1 MRATRGWGLFL
12 TVLATA
18 VACHGAASTAPTAAR
33 RARGLAPTPPMGWNS
48 WNKFGCRIDE
58 NLIRE
63 TADAMVS
70 SGMREAGYKYV
81 NIDDC
86 WEATA
91 RDTQGNLTTDS
102 TRFPHGM
109 KWLAD
114 YVHSNGLKIG
124 IYSSAGTMTCQKRP
138 ASLDH
143 EVADATTFAAWGID
157 YLKYDNCNNQLRPAI
172 ERYQA
177 MGDALAATGRPI
189 VFSLCEWG
197 QNKPWEWG
205 RFVGGQL
212 WRTTLD
218 IRDSWA
224 SMLSILDKQV
234 GLEKYSGPNAWNDPD
249 MLEVGNGKMTSAEY
263 VAHFSLWALLN
274 APLIAGNDL
283 RSMNDSTRAILTNR
297 EVIAVDQDWGGSQ
310 GYKLKG
316 DSVTQVWIK
325 PMSNGDRAVVLLN
338 RGATTA
344 TISTTMPEIGLPA
357 GQHLERDLWAHAERT
372 ADGVVSASVAAHS
385 VAMYVVRK

>member
-1 MRATRGWGLFL
+1 MAW
-12 TVLATA
+12 
-18 VACHGAASTAPTAAR
+18 HSAASTATTAAP
-33 RARGLAPTPPMGWNS
+33 RGLAPTPPMGWNS
-48 WNKFGCRIDE
+48 WNKFGCHIDE

-70 SGMREAGYKYV
+70 SGMRDAGYKYV

-86 WEATA
+86 WEASA
-91 RDTQGNLTTDS
+91 RDSLGNLTTDA

-114 YVHSNGLKIG
+114 YVHSKGLKIG

-138 ASLDH
+138 ASIDH

-205 RFVGGQL
+205 RFVGGEL
-212 WRTTLD
+212 WRTTGD
-218 IRDSWA
+218 IRDNWK

-249 MLEVGNGKMTSAEY
+249 MLEVGNGKMTNTEY

-283 RSMNDSTRAILTNR
+283 RSMSDSTRAILTNP

-338 RGATTA
+338 RGETTA

-357 GQHLERDLWAHAERT
+357 GKHLERDVWAHAERT
-372 ADGVVSASVAAHS
+372 ADGVVSAGVAAHS

>member
-1 MRATRGWGLFL
+1 VRATSACGLFL

-18 VACHGAASTAPTAAR
+18 AAGRAASTATTIAGP
-33 RARGLAPTPPMGWNS
+33 ARGLAPTPPMGWNS

-91 RDTQGNLTTDS
+91 RDAQGNLTTDS

-114 YVHSNGLKIG
+114 YVHSKGLKIG

-138 ASLDH
+138 ASIDH
-143 EVADATTFAAWGID
+143 EVSDATTFAAWGID
-157 YLKYDNCNNQLRPAI
+157 YLKYDNCNNQMRPAI

-205 RFVGGQL
+205 RFVGGEL
-212 WRTTLD
+212 WRTTGD

-249 MLEVGNGKMTSAEY
+249 MLEVGNGRMTNAEY
-263 VAHFSLWALLN
+263 AAHFSLWALLN

-283 RSMNDSTRAILTNR
+283 RSMNDSTRTILTNP
-297 EVIAVDQDWGGSQ
+297 EVVAIDQDWGGSQ

-316 DSVTQVWIK
+316 DSVTQVWLK

-344 TISTTMPEIGLPA
+344 TISTTMPEIGLSA
-357 GQHLERDLWAHAERT
+357 GRHLERDVWAHAERT
-372 ADGVVSASVAAHS
+372 ADGVVSASVASHS

>member
-1 MRATRGWGLFL
+1 MKGMAVLGLLLLAAAYGRGVRNAGATIPEAGR
-12 TVLATA
+12 
-18 VACHGAASTAPTAAR
+18 VAS
-33 RARGLAPTPPMGWNS
+33 GLAPTPPMGWNS
-48 WNKFGCRIDE
+48 WNRFGCRIDE
-58 NLIRE
+58 NLIKQ

-70 SGMREAGYKYV
+70 SGMHDAGYKYV

-86 WEATA
+86 WEASA
-91 RDTQGNLTTDS
+91 RDEQGNLTPDA

-114 YVHSNGLKIG
+114 YVHAKGLKIG

-138 ASLDH
+138 ASIDR
-143 EVADATTFAAWGID
+143 ETQDATVFAAWGID

-172 ERYQA
+172 DRYQA

-189 VFSLCEWG
+189 VFSICEWG
-197 QNKPWEWG
+197 ENKPWEWG
-205 RFVGGQL
+205 RFVGGEL

-218 IRDSWA
+218 IQDSWA
-224 SMLSILDKQV
+224 SMIGILDKQV
-234 GLEKYSGPNAWNDPD
+234 GLEKRSGPNAWNDPD
-249 MLEVGNGKMTSAEY
+249 MLEVGNGRMTNAEY
-263 VAHFSLWALLN
+263 AAHFSLWALLN

-316 DSVTQVWIK
+316 DKVTQVWIK

-338 RGATTA
+338 RGPATAAISA
-344 TISTTMPEIGLPA
+344 TMQEIGLSP
-357 GQHLERDLWAHAERT
+357 GQHATRDLWAHSDGT
-372 ADGVVSASVAAHS
+372 ASGSVSATVPRHS
-385 VAMYVVRK
+385 VVMVIVHH

>member
-1 MRATRGWGLFL
+1 MRSAFALVAVV
-12 TVLATA
+12 VLAAAHNTGDTPT
-18 VACHGAASTAPTAAR
+18 VAGSPRTVAP
-33 RARGLAPTPPMGWNS
+33 RGLAPTPPMGWNS

-70 SGMREAGYKYV
+70 SGMRDAGYRYV

-86 WEATA
+86 WEASA
-91 RDTQGNLTTDS
+91 RDSLGNLTTDS

-109 KWLAD
+109 KSLAD
-114 YVHSNGLKIG
+114 YVHSKGLKIG

-138 ASLDH
+138 ASIDH
-143 EVADATTFAAWGID
+143 EVADANTFAGWGID

-205 RFVGGQL
+205 RFVGGEL
-212 WRTTLD
+212 WRTTGD
-218 IRDSWA
+218 IRDNWK

-249 MLEVGNGKMTSAEY
+249 MLEVGNGKMTNTEY

-283 RSMNDSTRAILTNR
+283 RSMSDSTRAILTNP

-338 RGATTA
+338 RGETTA
-344 TISTTMPEIGLPA
+344 TISATMPEIGLPA
-357 GQHLERDLWAHAERT
+357 GKHLERDVWAHAERT
-372 ADGVVSASVAAHS
+372 ADGIVSANVAAHS
-385 VAMYVVRK
+385 VAMYVVGK